1 MAIFF
6 SEKADQSAENFW
18 RDEFIVKLS
27 RNLIIFQKIF
37 EKNFKCFEHLVDD
50 DHRREPV
57 DADRRGGKIEE
68 KDEAVALENENDVDL
83 ISYVAVFCVADNV
96 DFVRINIFFFAEKT
110 VDNLKEQICQILEKT
125 FDSLLMFFFE
135 VFRGFLGYFL
145 FL

>member
-1 MAIFF
+1 VAIFF

-37 EKNFKCFEHLVDD
+37 EKNLKCFEHLVDD

-68 KDEAVALENENDVDL
+68 ENEAVALENEDDVDL
-83 ISYVAVFCVADNV
+83 ISYVAVFRVADNV
-96 DFVRINIFFFAEKT
+96 DFVRINVFFFAEKT
-110 VDNLKEQICQILEKT
+110 VDDLKDKLCHIFEKT
-125 FDSLLMFFFE
+125 FVSLLWFF
-135 VFRGFLGYFL
+135 VF
-145 FL
+145 